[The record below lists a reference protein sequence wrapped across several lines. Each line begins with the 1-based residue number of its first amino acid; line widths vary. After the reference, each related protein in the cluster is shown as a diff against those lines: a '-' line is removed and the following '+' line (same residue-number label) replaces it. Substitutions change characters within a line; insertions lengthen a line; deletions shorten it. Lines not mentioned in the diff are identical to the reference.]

1 MTEVKRLGNIYG
13 EDRGT
18 GFAGNVWDKEGVSPT
33 ITTMQGGGR
42 EPMIVEDVLEPINTE
57 DDGTCRTI
65 KAQYYKNST
74 ANYIRKDSFGATAV
88 VCAGRIVGRNPDKP
102 TDRTCGIPTEQMLEL
117 NDDTS
122 ICNTLTTVGKDN
134 VILEADS
141 VDEPKC
147 MAVRYRHY
155 KHKENGEDEN
165 PPHCEMADDGV
176 TNTITSVQKDNLVL
190 EPRCLGGIG
199 EKWGDKQ
206 YKQGNRVYDSEC
218 VATALTA
225 QPVGGLGGN
234 TPLYLINEDDESNGE
249 KDFAV
254 IDAYN
259 KREIDN
265 DVCGCLTAN
274 GNVSSTHAGTFLIK
288 EDDTASN
295 SESINYVESRYRIRK
310 LTEKETWRLMG
321 FTDEDFNKA
330 RAVNSAT
337 QCYKQAGNSIV
348 KQVLMAIFLQMGIQG
363 KPRWNDMSVEE
374 RQKLVEGSLDFLE
387 K

>member
-1 MTEVKRLGNIYG
+1 MSDRIMIDMSYLNMGGARVYEKIVPTLTSRDYKEPRLILEKNIMTDREIKLGNLNG
-13 EDRGT
+13 FT
-18 GFAGNVWDKEGVSPT
+18 GGNFAGNVYDKNMLSPC
-33 ITTMQGGGR
+33 ISTMSGGGQQ
-42 EPMIVEDVLEPINTE
+42 PMILEEP
-57 DDGTCRTI
+57 C
-65 KAQYYKNST
+65 
-74 ANYIRKDSFGATAV
+74 
-88 VCAGRIVGRNPDKP
+88 IVAMRGRNPERP
-102 TDRTCGIPTEQMLEL
+102 TDRTAELPTEQRLEVAE
-117 NDDTS
+117 NG
-122 ICNTLTTVGKDN
+122 IVNTLTT
-134 VILEADS
+134 
-141 VDEPKC
+141 
-147 MAVRYRHY
+147 
-155 KHKENGEDEN
+155 
-165 PPHCEMADDGV
+165 
-176 TNTITSVQKDNLVL
+176 VQKDNLVL

-206 YKQGNRVYDSEC
+206 YHQQDRVYSSDGIAMC
-218 VATALTA
+218 
-225 QPVGGLGGN
+225 QPANIPGGSYK
-234 TPLYLINEDDESNGE
+234 YLVKENKEADESNGE

-265 DVCGCLTAN
+265 KVYGCLTAN

-337 QCYKQAGNSIV
+337 RCYKQAGNSIV

-374 RQKLVEGSLDFLE
+374 RQKLVESSLDFLE